1 MKADTEASV
10 ESIINHTTSYASRP
24 LMKFNKY
31 VAKVRCWN
39 ASDLQP
45 VIKPPVDSPDIIYA
59 YPFVSMNPVE
69 LKATPA

>member
-10 ESIINHTTSYASRP
+10 DSIINHIISYASHP

-31 VAKVRCWN
+31 VAKVRCWKRFR
-39 ASDLQP
+39 LQP
-45 VIKPPVDSPDIIYA
+45 VIKPLVDSPDIIYA
-59 YPFVSMNPVE
+59 YPFVSMNPVA